1 MKAVHTLFAL
11 GLAGLFLAAAM
22 PATGAPL
29 SVRVE
34 DHDFSFDVPYWPT
47 PPGPWGAV
55 YSFNGAAPD
64 SLTLQAANPNHYAVS
79 YSYTGALPPVGGP
92 AASAF
97 PYLITNSATFGG
109 DLKLDMTFAVNDGP
123 YVDPNTGDRFDIS
136 LVGTSGSLTITG
148 QIWSQ
153 GFPPAAIFPAAPVP
167 SDIVLLSIVFDKVTL
182 LARVNEDRI
191 FKIEGSG
198 TPTVLLGETMP
209 QLLPKGAVVAFDFIA
224 KNPLGSIFTNP
235 NYSPTDNLTT
245 FILGDINGHAG
256 VPEPATMAMLVL
268 GGAGLFLAKR
278 RRG

>member
-1 MKAVHTLFAL
+1 
-11 GLAGLFLAAAM
+11 
-22 PATGAPL
+22 
-29 SVRVE
+29 VE
-34 DHDFSFDVPYWPT
+34 DHDFSFDVPYWSK

-64 SLTLQAANPNHYAVS
+64 SLTIQSSNPNHYAVS
-79 YSYTGALPPVGGP
+79 YSYTGDIPWGLGLP
-92 AASAF
+92 ASPF
-97 PYLITNSATFGG
+97 PYPVTNAATLGG
-109 DLKLDMTFAVNDGP
+109 DLKLDMTFAINDGP
-123 YVDPNTGDRFDIS
+123 YVDPNTNDRFDIS

-167 SDIVLLSIVFDKVTL
+167 NDIVLLNIVFDKVTL

-191 FKIEGSG
+191 FKIEGVG
-198 TPTVLLGETMP
+198 DLKTLLGVDIP
-209 QLLPKGAVVAFDFIA
+209 QLLPAERGVVAFDFIA

-256 VPEPATMAMLVL
+256 VPEPATMAMLTL

>member
-1 MKAVHTLFAL
+1 MFRIRLCLAL
-11 GLAGLFLAAAM
+11 LSFLVFAAA
-22 PATGAPL
+22 AHASPL

-34 DHDFSFDVPYWPT
+34 DHDFSFDVPYWPAA
-47 PPGPWGAV
+47 PWGAV
-55 YSFNGAAPD
+55 YSFNGPAPD
-64 SLTLQAANPNHYAVS
+64 SLTLQAPNPDHYAVS
-79 YSYTGALPPVGGP
+79 YSYTGALPTVPGGP
-92 AASAF
+92 LASAF

-109 DLKLDMTFAVNDGP
+109 DLKLDMTFALNDGP

-167 SDIVLLSIVFDKVTL
+167 SDIVLLHIDFDTVTL

-191 FKIEGSG
+191 FKVEGAG
-198 TPTVLLGETMP
+198 NLTTLLGEDVA
-209 QLLPKGAVVAFDFIA
+209 QLGLPFDRGVVAFDFIA

-245 FILGDINGHAG
+245 TILGDINGHAG
-256 VPEPATMAMLVL
+256 VPEPATVAMLAFGGLALVL
-268 GGAGLFLAKR
+268 R
-278 RRG
+278 RRR

>member
-11 GLAGLFLAAAM
+11 GLTGLFLVFAAGAH
-22 PATGAPL
+22 AAPL

-34 DHDFSFDVPYWPT
+34 DHDFSFDVPYWPA
-47 PPGPWGAV
+47 PPGPWGAL

-64 SLTLQAANPNHYAVS
+64 SLTVLPPQVPNPNHYAVS
-79 YSYTGALPPVGGP
+79 YSYTGALPPVPGAP
-92 AASAF
+92 AANPS
-97 PYLITNSATFGG
+97 PYPLANSATFGG
-109 DLKLDMTFAVNDGP
+109 DLKLDMAFATSDGP
-123 YVDPNTGDRFDIS
+123 YVDPVTNDRFDIS

-148 QIWSQ
+148 QIYTQ
-153 GFPPAAIFPAAPVP
+153 GFAPLFPVP
-167 SDIVLLSIVFDKVTL
+167 AKDIVLLSIVFDKVTL

-224 KNPLGSIFTNP
+224 KNPLGSIFTNSI
-235 NYSPTDNLTT
+235 YSPTDPITT
-245 FILGDINGHAG
+245 AILGDINGHAG
-256 VPEPATMAMLVL
+256 VPEPATMAMLAL

>member
-1 MKAVHTLFAL
+1 MVRIRLCLAL
-11 GLAGLFLAAAM
+11 LSFLVFAAA
-22 PATGAPL
+22 AHAAPL

-34 DHDFSFDVPYWPT
+34 DHDFSFDVPYWPAA
-47 PPGPWGAV
+47 PWGAV
-55 YSFNGAAPD
+55 YSFNGIAAD
-64 SLTLQAANPNHYAVS
+64 SLTLQAPIPNHYAVS
-79 YSYTGALPPVGGP
+79 YSYTGAVPTVPGGP
-92 AASAF
+92 LASAF

-153 GFPPAAIFPAAPVP
+153 GFPPAAIFPANPVP
-167 SDIVLLSIVFDKVTL
+167 NDIVLLSIVFDKVTL

-191 FKIEGSG
+191 FKLEGVG
-198 TPTVLLGETMP
+198 KLTTILGEDP
-209 QLLPKGAVVAFDFIA
+209 VQLGLPLDTGVVAFDFIA

-245 FILGDINGHAG
+245 TILGDINGHAG
-256 VPEPATMAMLVL
+256 VPEPATMAMLAI
-268 GGAGLFLAKR
+268 GGLALMLR
-278 RRG
+278 RRR